1 MQSVV
6 CNTVHDSIV
15 LDVFPQEEK
24 KAIEI
29 LAESMLS
36 IKSEAKK
43 RYNVDY
49 DMPVGIELKIG
60 KDWLDMDEVL
70 TI

>member
-15 LDVFPQEEK
+15 LDVFPEEES

>member
-15 LDVFPQEEK
+15 LDVFPEEEK

-29 LAESMLS
+29 LTESMLS

-43 RYNVDY
+43 RYNIDY

-60 KDWLDMDEVL
+60 KDWLDMNEVL